1 MTPEAKEILKL
12 RDDIKADLEDLF
24 KKYVK
29 ISDWDIPEANDR
41 EIATRVIS
49 VMQEELDKLK
59 AEVFEGVYNNY

>member
-12 RDDIKADLEDLF
+12 REDIKADLEDLF
-24 KKYVK
+24 KKYIK

-41 EIATRVIS
+41 EVATRVIG

-59 AEVFEGVYNNY
+59 KEVIEGKYDNF

>member
-59 AEVFEGVYNNY
+59 AEVFEGKFDNF

>member
-29 ISDWDIPEANDR
+29 ISDWDIPEANDK
-41 EIATRVIS
+41 EVATKVIS

-59 AEVFEGVYNNY
+59 AEVFEGKFDNF